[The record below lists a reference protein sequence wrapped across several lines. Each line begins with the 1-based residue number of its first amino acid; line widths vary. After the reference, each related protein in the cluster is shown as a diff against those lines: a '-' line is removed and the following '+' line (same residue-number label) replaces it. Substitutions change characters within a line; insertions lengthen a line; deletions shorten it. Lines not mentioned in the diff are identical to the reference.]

1 MINRK
6 TIVYGILVIIT
17 IILIY
22 NYAINPLLIQYS
34 NNNNNNIGMHMGMN
48 RNFYNNYSSNSEFIY
63 FLAMI
68 FLVAA
73 VVLMLELIFLK
84 DKRYK
89 CSKCGYKIE
98 NVKWH
103 KCPMCGNNL
112 NEKRK

>member
-6 TIVYGILVIIT
+6 TIFYGVLFIIT

-34 NNNNNNIGMHMGMN
+34 NNNVGMHMGMN
-48 RNFYNNYSSNSEFIY
+48 RNFYNNYRSNGEFIY

-68 FLVAA
+68 FLVVA
-73 VVLMLELIFLK
+73 VILMLEFIFLK
-84 DKRYK
+84 DKRHK
-89 CSKCGYKIE
+89 CTKCGYKIE

>member
-6 TIVYGILVIIT
+6 TIFYGVLVIIT

-34 NNNNNNIGMHMGMN
+34 NNNIGMHMGMN
-48 RNFYNNYSSNSEFIY
+48 RNFYNYSNNGEFIY

-68 FLVAA
+68 FLVVA
-73 VVLMLELIFLK
+73 VVLMLEFIFLK